1 VNALELGASD
11 IPDDDLPD
19 EEGVAPRI
27 DLPNIEPLLGA
38 SAEPLEFV
46 VTEADASQRLD
57 AFLAKSLPKFSRVQ
71 LRKVIGA
78 GGVRVNGQGTK
89 VAHRLAVGDRV
100 RIALPPLNSAG
111 PNPENIALDVLFE
124 DDAIIVVNKP
134 PGMVVHPARGH
145 WSGTLASALSYHF
158 SQLSQLGGPTRPGIV
173 HRLDRD
179 TSGVMV
185 VAKLDPVH
193 AALAAQFE
201 NRTTEKE
208 YLAITAGVPD
218 RDRDF
223 VEEPI
228 GPHPHHRE
236 KMAIRA
242 GHPLSREAT
251 TFYEV
256 QERFAGFAVV
266 KVLPKTGRTHQIRVH
281 LAHLRCP
288 VLCDKLYGGRSEIT
302 RGQLRPGHTV
312 SGHREGEETVVLAR
326 QALHARRIRLQHP
339 VTDQPI
345 EFEAPVPSDMLA
357 VLTEL
362 RALAL
367 ETRPPR
373 SSTRPR

>member
-1 VNALELGASD
+1 LH
-11 IPDDDLPD
+11 
-19 EEGVAPRI
+19 R
-27 DLPNIEPLLGA
+27 
-38 SAEPLEFV
+38 
-46 VTEADASQRLD
+46 QKRLSW
-57 AFLAKSLPKFSRVQ
+57 LSSRRTHRYVWVQ

-78 GGVRVNGQGTK
+78 GQVRVNGQGTK
-89 VAHRLAVGDRV
+89 VAHRLSAGDRV
-100 RIALPPLNSAG
+100 RVTLPPLNAAG
-111 PNPENIALDVLFE
+111 PHPENIAIDVLYE

-145 WSGTLASALSYHF
+145 WSGTLASALSFHF

-185 VAKLDPVH
+185 VAKSDPVH

-223 VEEPI
+223 IELPI

-242 GHPLSREAT
+242 GHPLSREAS

-256 QERFAGFAVV
+256 QERWAGFALV
-266 KVLPKTGRTHQIRVH
+266 KLQPKTGRTHQIRVH

-302 RGQLRPGHTV
+302 RGQLR
-312 SGHREGEETVVLAR
+312 SGHPAPPPVEGDGEVMLAR

-339 VTDQPI
+339 VSGDSI
-345 EFEAPVPSDMLA
+345 EFEAAVPHDMLA
-357 VLTEL
+357 VLTALREL
-362 RALAL
+362 VIPA
-367 ETRPPR
+367 
-373 SSTRPR
+373 SSRR

>member
-1 VNALELGASD
+1 MNETELVSGE
-11 IPDDDLPD
+11 LPD
-19 EEGVAPRI
+19 EEDIDPCIGPTDRAP
-27 DLPNIEPLLGA
+27 
-38 SAEPLEFV
+38 AEPIELI
-46 VTEADASQRLD
+46 VTDADASQRLD

-78 GGVRVNGQGTK
+78 GQVRVNGQGTK
-89 VAHRLAVGDRV
+89 VAHRLAAGDLV
-100 RIALPPLNSAG
+100 RISLPPLNSAG
-111 PNPENIALDVLFE
+111 PNPENIALDILFE

-185 VAKLDPVH
+185 VAKSDPVH
-193 AALAAQFE
+193 ASLAAQFE

-208 YLAITAGVPD
+208 YLAITAGAPD

-223 VEEPI
+223 IEQPI

-256 QERFAGFAVV
+256 QERLAGFAVV

-302 RGQLRPGHTV
+302 RYQLRPGHPAPAPA
-312 SGHREGEETVVLAR
+312 EGDDQVLLAR

-339 VTDQPI
+339 VSGHPI
-345 EFEAPVPSDMLA
+345 EFEAPVPSDMLTVMAALREIA
-357 VLTEL
+357 VAANS
-362 RALAL
+362 R
-367 ETRPPR
+367 R
-373 SSTRPR
+373 

>member
-1 VNALELGASD
+1 MNESEFASD
-11 IPDDDLPD
+11 GELPG
-19 EEGVAPRI
+19 EEVCEPG
-27 DLPNIEPLLGA
+27 IEPPA
-38 SAEPLEFV
+38 DAPAEPVEPVELV

-89 VAHRLAVGDRV
+89 VAHRLAAGDHV
-100 RIALPPLNSAG
+100 RISLPPLNSAG

-185 VAKLDPVH
+185 VAKADPVH

-208 YLAITAGVPD
+208 YLAITAGLPD

-223 VEEPI
+223 IEQPI

-256 QERFAGFAVV
+256 QERLSGFAVV

-302 RGQLRPGHTV
+302 RGQLRPGRV
-312 SGHREGEETVVLAR
+312 GPGPREGDDKVVLAR

-339 VTDQPI
+339 VSGQPI
-345 EFEAPVPSDMLA
+345 EFEAPVPNDMLA
-357 VLTEL
+357 VLTAL
-362 RALAL
+362 REWALDGGQRRAPS
-367 ETRPPR
+367 RAH
-373 SSTRPR
+373 